1 MSHELDPKVG
11 RWYRRLDDEQLFKVV
26 SLDEDEGLVE
36 IKTVDGDIEELDS
49 TEWVELDLEAA
60 EAPEDY
66 VDQDEK
72 KDEDEEES
80 EDWDD
85 DDDEDDD
92 DLDEDDDDEDYDS
105 DRRSAAPPL
114 VALRSLTPQPLELLE
129 QIERQRGS
137 REIDTE
143 VVLQAKRTLHARQ
156 RNTGETPLRAIGSRR
171 LDDTFRDDLDDELL
185 GDAACRAY
193 LVQAELDG
201 IV

>member
-105 DRRSAAPPL
+105 DR
-114 VALRSLTPQPLELLE
+114 
-129 QIERQRGS
+129 
-137 REIDTE
+137 
-143 VVLQAKRTLHARQ
+143 
-156 RNTGETPLRAIGSRR
+156 
-171 LDDTFRDDLDDELL
+171 
-185 GDAACRAY
+185 
-193 LVQAELDG
+193 
-201 IV
+201 

>member
-60 EAPEDY
+60 EPPEDY

-85 DDDEDDD
+85 EDDDDDD
-92 DLDEDDDDEDYDS
+92 DLDDDDDDEDYDS
-105 DRRSAAPPL
+105 DR
-114 VALRSLTPQPLELLE
+114 
-129 QIERQRGS
+129 
-137 REIDTE
+137 
-143 VVLQAKRTLHARQ
+143 
-156 RNTGETPLRAIGSRR
+156 
-171 LDDTFRDDLDDELL
+171 
-185 GDAACRAY
+185 
-193 LVQAELDG
+193 
-201 IV
+201 